1 MLSEQLDEQFD
12 HQPTPKTIVAEATRN
27 LQTLVRLY
35 QIRHSSEAMDL
46 FLVVPLSYLG
56 LQSLEAVRAQPS
68 QRELD
73 VLRSTLIL
81 AVHGLFLQ
89 KQNYYLAEALS
100 RVFQAKMRPEE
111 AQLAQQAL
119 MLSEGDDGD
128 ETKGLKEKIRSYWPV
143 SIVKRK
149 EDLNAHMLAN
159 LVGELGIKER
169 THAEQ

>member
-1 MLSEQLDEQFD
+1 MNSDGKTLVSPAVIGRESCPTKYSIYLQQVTLAIFEPLLSEQLDEQFD

-111 AQLAQQAL
+111 ALLAQQAL

-128 ETKGLKEKIRSYWPV
+128 ET
-143 SIVKRK
+143 
-149 EDLNAHMLAN
+149 
-159 LVGELGIKER
+159 
-169 THAEQ
+169 